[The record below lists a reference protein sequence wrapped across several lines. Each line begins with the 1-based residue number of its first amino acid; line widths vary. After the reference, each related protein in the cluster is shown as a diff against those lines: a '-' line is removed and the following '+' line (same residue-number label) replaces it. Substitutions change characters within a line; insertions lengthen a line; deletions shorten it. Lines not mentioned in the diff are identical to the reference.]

1 MATFTENDLRY
12 SYRWNP
18 ETVEKFPKKI
28 RFKDTLELDLEEG
41 YEVLLFINSYM
52 ELKNLGMKCTFEKI
66 ERILK
71 EELPQSTRSLNKI
84 KRYISDNYFF

>member
-1 MATFTENDLRY
+1 MPTVAENDVRY
-12 SYRWNP
+12 CWSWNP
-18 ETVEKFPKKI
+18 ETAKDFPKKI
-28 RFKDTLELDLEEG
+28 RFKDTIELDLEEG

-66 ERILK
+66 EHILT

-84 KRYISDNYFF
+84 KRFISDNYFF